1 MNTKKQQAEFKKEAT
16 KYLLSINAEAIE
28 SQSTFD
34 WYKVDT
40 ICGWLKIGLE
50 QPERGEIFSIYG
62 RFEDENKAKEFL
74 PHKMEDRLNP
84 YSGKW
89 NWHSRDAESMLRHF
103 DIELSPL
110 LLTVP
115 A

>member
-1 MNTKKQQAEFKKEAT
+1 MATKKQQADFKKAAT
-16 KYLLSINAEAIE
+16 KYLLSINAEAID
-28 SQSTFD
+28 SQSSFD
-34 WYKVDT
+34 WYKVET
-40 ICGWLKIGLE
+40 VCGVLKIGLE

-62 RFEDENKAKEFL
+62 RFEDVEKAKEFL
-74 PHKMEDRLNP
+74 PHKFDDRLNP

-89 NWHSRDAESMLRHF
+89 NWHSRNDEAMLRHF

>member
-1 MNTKKQQAEFKKEAT
+1 MATKKQQADFKRAAT
-16 KYLLSINAEAIE
+16 KYLLSINAEPIQ
-28 SQSTFD
+28 SQTSFD

-40 ICGWLKIGLE
+40 ICGELKIGLE
-50 QPERGEIFSIYG
+50 QPERGEIFSIYC
-62 RFEDENKAKEFL
+62 RFEDTSKAKEFL

-89 NWHSRDAESMLRHF
+89 NFHSQNFTGLLRGF
-103 DIELSPL
+103 ENELTPL
-110 LLTVP
+110 LLTVT